1 MDLHFGQCSERP
13 DGICSIA
20 SVPGCDVTSEMDLK
34 KDNGNSVLTKEER
47 TEKVIG
53 ICFALHSLPHR
64 LARVRLTNDSDRPPY
79 FSKIGF
85 LLLLHCLCCAYSQGR
100 FMNRVANMNPER
112 RLKKL
117 MSDRYENM
125 SEERRI
131 KKKEVWTS
139 SCVLNCHVSVKIRR
153 ILLHY

>member
-1 MDLHFGQCSERP
+1 M
-13 DGICSIA
+13 
-20 SVPGCDVTSEMDLK
+20 
-34 KDNGNSVLTKEER
+34 
-47 TEKVIG
+47 
-53 ICFALHSLPHR
+53 
-64 LARVRLTNDSDRPPY
+64 AR
-79 FSKIGF
+79 G
-85 LLLLHCLCCAYSQGR
+85 YSQGR

-139 SCVLNCHVSVKIRR
+139 SCFLNCYVSANILGILFELLNEFYVQQTNTMHVLPFA
-153 ILLHY
+153 LLSTLRAIAY